1 MKKEIN
7 LGQFKKLNFYYVKI
21 TSSNKHQLLSVHYDI
36 ITYKQEYGK
45 FILKDNVLYKS

>member
-21 TSSNKHQLLSVHYDI
+21 TSFNKHQLLSVHYKYI
-36 ITYKQEYGK
+36 FRKNINFQA
-45 FILKDNVLYKS
+45 NVI